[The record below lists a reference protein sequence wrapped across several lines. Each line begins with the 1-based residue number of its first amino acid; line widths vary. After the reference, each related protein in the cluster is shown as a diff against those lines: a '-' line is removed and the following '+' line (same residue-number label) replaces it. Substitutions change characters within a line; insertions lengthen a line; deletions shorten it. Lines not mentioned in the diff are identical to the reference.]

1 MLTNQK
7 TNKGENMEKDVQ
19 NLVDWLNNNYCT
31 KRGWAIR
38 HECTHVLI
46 RHIAYVLTKSQ

>member
-19 NLVDWLNNNYCT
+19 KLVDWLNNNYCKT
-31 KRGWAIR
+31 DLDYKYSFSKGKK
-38 HECTHVLI
+38 
-46 RHIAYVLTKSQ
+46 Y

>member
-19 NLVDWLNNNYCT
+19 KLVDWLNNNYCKT
-31 KRGWAIR
+31 DLDYKYSFSKG
-38 HECTHVLI
+38 
-46 RHIAYVLTKSQ
+46 KK